1 MKKILL
7 TLIALVLTS
16 ASVFAQTPAEIINKM
31 DEVMQQHDAKSG
43 LAMTMEMKIFI
54 IGTVSSRVMTYGDKI
69 RVEAGAGDKHI
80 ISWIDGDTEHEYN
93 VEEKVI
99 KIKRRDTSK
108 PSKEKEN
115 MGMFKSATEGYDVT
129 LTKETD
135 DAWYF
140 HCKKSRSNPKKDDP
154 KNMDLVVAKGTY
166 MPKSLST
173 KVTGITIT
181 MRDLDYNV
189 TEKDVTF
196 NPADYPGVK
205 IVDER

>member
-1 MKKILL
+1 MHHKGIRNADCFFLRVKI
-7 TLIALVLTS
+7 
-16 ASVFAQTPAEIINKM
+16 
-31 DEVMQQHDAKSG
+31 G
-43 LAMTMEMKIFI
+43 FI
-54 IGTVSSRVMTYGDKI
+54 IFKQQFSRCFIKCNILFYCFAYSFFTVESRWKIESLKRTYFLVI
-69 RVEAGAGDKHI
+69 L
-80 ISWIDGDTEHEYN
+80 
-93 VEEKVI
+93 KVC
-99 KIKRRDTSK
+99 
-108 PSKEKEN
+108 
-115 MGMFKSATEGYDVT
+115 F
-129 LTKETD
+129 L
-135 DAWYF
+135 
-140 HCKKSRSNPKKDDP
+140 CKKSRSNTNKDDP